1 MSGACTH
8 VARVTPST
16 VPGEKRYA
24 DATSSAAKPGYTIIE
39 QTKSR
44 GWEVRDPNDE
54 LVCLTVY
61 RKGAR
66 EVIRR
71 LAA

>member
-1 MSGACTH
+1 MPEQPKDP
-8 VARVTPST
+8 TP
-16 VPGEKRYA
+16 A
-24 DATSSAAKPGYTIIE
+24 SAANPVYAVIK
-39 QTKSR
+39 QKKSR
-44 GWEVRDPNDE
+44 WWEVRDPEGE

-66 EVIRR
+66 EVVRR

>member
-1 MSGACTH
+1 MMPQEPKDPAP
-8 VARVTPST
+8 AP
-16 VPGEKRYA
+16 
-24 DATSSAAKPGYTIIE
+24 AAKPTYTIVK

-44 GWEVRDPNDE
+44 WWEVRDPNDE

-66 EVIRR
+66 EVVRR